1 MPKRGVGGAAF
12 DSLRPGMV
20 IIVKQTGTGHLAAPL
35 GPEISGGM
43 LAEEVHTGRVLAMQG
58 GFDVVGSSYNRATQA
73 LRQPGSAFKP
83 IVYVTA
89 LENGFTPATIELDAP
104 FCVWQGAG
112 LGNKCFVNFDR
123 RSAGPHTHALGRRA
137 VAQPDDG
144 ARRHRDR
151 NAQDHRH
158 RAQARRRRLSAIIC
172 RSRSAPAT
180 PRCRGWSTPM
190 RSSPTRAAR

>member
-1 MPKRGVGGAAF
+1 
-12 DSLRPGMV
+12 
-20 IIVKQTGTGHLAAPL
+20 
-35 GPEISGGM
+35 M
-43 LAEEVHTGRVLAMQG
+43 LVEEVHTGRVLAMQG

-112 LGNKCFVNFDR
+112 LGQKCFVNFDR
-123 RSAGPHTHALGRRA
+123 RSAGPHTLRWGVEQSRNLMTVRA
-137 VAQPDDG
+137 ASTD
-144 ARRHRDR
+144 RH
-151 NAQDHRH
+151 AQDHR
-158 RAQARRRRLSAIIC
+158 RRRARWASAITAIIC

-180 PRCRGWSTPM
+180 PPCCG
-190 RSSPTRAAR
+190 

>member
-1 MPKRGVGGAAF
+1 
-12 DSLRPGMV
+12 
-20 IIVKQTGTGHLAAPL
+20 
-35 GPEISGGM
+35 M

-123 RSAGPHTHALGRRA
+123 RSAGPHTMRWGVEQSRNLMTVRA
-137 VAQPDDG
+137 AS
-144 ARRHRDR
+144 HDR
-151 NAQDHRH
+151 NAEDHRH

-172 RSRSAPAT
+172 RSRSAQAT
-180 PRCRGWSTPM
+180 RPSRGWSTPM
-190 RSSPTRAAR
+190 RSSPTRAVR